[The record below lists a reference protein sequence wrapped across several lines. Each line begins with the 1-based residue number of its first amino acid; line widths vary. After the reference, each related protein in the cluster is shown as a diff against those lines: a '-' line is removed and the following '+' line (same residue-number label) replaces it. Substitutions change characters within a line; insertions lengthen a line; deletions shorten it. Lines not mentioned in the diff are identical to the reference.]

1 MTQTWENIAQ
11 TVGTVVTVL
20 APIVS
25 AAVPGAA
32 AAIAIGTKI
41 VQGVIAAEP
50 TAVALYNRITSGE
63 QVTAAELQQYASA
76 YEDAYQRLA
85 KDIADKLAA
94 LPPA

>member
-11 TVGTVVTVL
+11 TVGTVVTAL

-25 AAVPGAA
+25 AVVPGAA

-50 TAVALYNRITSGE
+50 TAVALFNRIKSGE
-63 QVTAAELQQYASA
+63 QVTAAELQQYASD
-76 YEDAYQRLA
+76 YEAAFQMLA
-85 KDIADKLAA
+85 KDLSDKLAA